1 MWQFPALAAIGY
13 LVGAIPNGVIVGR
26 LVLGEDIRE
35 YGSGKMGATNVIRT
49 AGARWGLLVMALDAI
64 KGGVPVLLARW
75 LTDDAW
81 GMAIAGGA
89 VLVGHLWPVYVG
101 FRGGRGVASYAGAV
115 LAMHPAAAAPLIPV
129 GAAILGATRIM
140 SVMSISVACIAGALF
155 VALAAAGLASW
166 AHAAF
171 AAGGGAAIVV
181 LHKDNIAR
189 LLAGTEPKLG
199 QGGERRAHGRP
210 AEAPNPPVADP
221 R

>member
-1 MWQFPALAAIGY
+1 MWQFAALAAIGY
-13 LVGAIPNGVIVGR
+13 FIGAIPNGVIVGR

-49 AGARWGLLVMALDAI
+49 AGTKWGLLVMALDAI
-64 KGGVPVLLARW
+64 KGGVPVLVARAF
-75 LTDDAW
+75 TDDPW

-89 VLVGHLWPVYVG
+89 ALVGHVWPVYVG

-140 SVMSISVACIAGALF
+140 SVMSISIAALAGALF
-155 VALAAAGLASW
+155 IALAVAGLADW
-166 AHAAF
+166 AHATF
-171 AAGGGAAIVV
+171 AVGGGAAIIV
-181 LHKDNIAR
+181 LHKDNIGR

-199 QGGERRAHGRP
+199 QGGQRRAR
-210 AEAPNPPVADP
+210 AEAAGTLPET

>member
-1 MWQFPALAAIGY
+1 MWQFAALAVIGY
-13 LVGAIPNGVIVGR
+13 FLGAIPNGVIVGR

-49 AGARWGLLVMALDAI
+49 AGAKWGLLVMALDAI
-64 KGGVPVLLARW
+64 KGGVPVLIARA
-75 LTDDAW
+75 LTDDPW
-81 GMAIAGGA
+81 GMAIGGGA
-89 VLVGHLWPVYVG
+89 ALVGHVWPVYVG

-140 SVMSISVACIAGALF
+140 SVMSISVAALAGALF
-155 VALAAAGLASW
+155 IALAAAGLADW
-166 AHAAF
+166 AHAAL
-171 AAGGGAAIVV
+171 AAGGGAAIIA

-199 QGGERRAHGRP
+199 QGGQRRVGAEP
-210 AEAPNPPVADP
+210 AKTLPET

>member
-1 MWQFPALAAIGY
+1 MWQFAALAAIGY
-13 LVGAIPNGVIVGR
+13 FIGAIPNGVIVGR

-49 AGARWGLLVMALDAI
+49 AGTKWGLLVMALDAI
-64 KGGVPVLLARW
+64 KGGVPVLVARA
-75 LTDDAW
+75 LTDDPW

-89 VLVGHLWPVYVG
+89 ALVGHVWPVYVG

-140 SVMSISVACIAGALF
+140 SVMSISIAALAGALF
-155 VALAAAGLASW
+155 IALAVAGLADW
-166 AHAAF
+166 AHATF
-171 AAGGGAAIVV
+171 AAGGGSAIIA
-181 LHKDNIAR
+181 LHKDNIGR

-199 QGGERRAHGRP
+199 QGGHRRAR
-210 AEAPNPPVADP
+210 AEATGTLPET

>member
-1 MWQFPALAAIGY
+1 MWQFAALAVIGY
-13 LVGAIPNGVIVGR
+13 FLGAIPNGVIVGR

-49 AGARWGLLVMALDAI
+49 AGAKWGLLVMALDAI
-64 KGGVPVLLARW
+64 KGGVPVLIARAF
-75 LTDDAW
+75 TDDPW

-89 VLVGHLWPVYVG
+89 ALVGHVWPVYVG

-115 LAMHPAAAAPLIPV
+115 LAMHPGAAAPLIPV

-140 SVMSISVACIAGALF
+140 SVMSISVAALAGALF
-155 VALAAAGLASW
+155 IALAAAGLADW
-166 AHAAF
+166 AHAALG
-171 AAGGGAAIVV
+171 AGGGAAIIA

-199 QGGERRAHGRP
+199 QGGQRRAGAEP
-210 AEAPNPPVADP
+210 AKTLPET